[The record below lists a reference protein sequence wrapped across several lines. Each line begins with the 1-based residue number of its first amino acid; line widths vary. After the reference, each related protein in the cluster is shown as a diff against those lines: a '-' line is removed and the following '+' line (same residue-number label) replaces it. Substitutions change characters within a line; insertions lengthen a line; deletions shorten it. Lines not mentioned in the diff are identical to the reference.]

1 MPCCGKMRRQ
11 VAATFAP
18 AFTPALD
25 SSRPQSAEFRRPV
38 GRSSKFPMGTV
49 YFEYVGVTAITAVG
63 TATGRQYRFPA
74 PGVPVAVD
82 ARDRWSLAKVPNLR
96 EIRQ

>member
-1 MPCCGKMRRQ
+1 
-11 VAATFAP
+11 
-18 AFTPALD
+18 
-25 SSRPQSAEFRRPV
+25 
-38 GRSSKFPMGTV
+38 MGTV

-63 TATGRQYRFPA
+63 AATGRQYRFSA
-74 PGVPVAVD
+74 PGVPVVVD